1 MQTYDEIL
9 KAMTDKYTEATSIVP
24 SEYSDIGIRMRILAG
39 EIYSSLVNFNWLKE
53 QVFVNTATGEYLDMH
68 ADMRGISRQKAHK
81 ASGKLKFYIA
91 EPSEKDIL
99 VPKGTVAACP
109 VSLIRFVTLS
119 DAVIKAGNLSVSVG
133 AEAMFAGKASNV
145 PANSVTV
152 MITPPAGVVGVTNN
166 SAFAGGCD
174 IERDESLRARVI
186 NSIRYPV
193 NSTNIAYYKAVA
205 ESVDGV
211 ASASVVPR
219 SRGAGTVDVYIAADG
234 SEVNNDT
241 LSDAQKLISQMRE
254 VCVDVTVKKA
264 KAQNID
270 LYISL
275 NVAAGYDFDKV
286 KSDCIDKISDYIYS
300 CGAGGEVLICKVSE
314 CLNHVEG
321 VESFNFLE
329 GTGVDTRC
337 TSGYFPIPGDI
348 SFARGS
354 I

>member
-145 PANSVTV
+145 PANSVTNTTV
-152 MITPPAGVVGVTNN
+152 HYTNYASLIGKTITWTDAGTYQYNTTYN
-166 SAFAGGCD
+166 
-174 IERDESLRARVI
+174 LYL
-186 NSIRYPV
+186 YPV
-193 NSTNIAYYKAVA
+193 S
-205 ESVDGV
+205 
-211 ASASVVPR
+211 
-219 SRGAGTVDVYIAADG
+219 
-234 SEVNNDT
+234 
-241 LSDAQKLISQMRE
+241 
-254 VCVDVTVKKA
+254 
-264 KAQNID
+264 
-270 LYISL
+270 
-275 NVAAGYDFDKV
+275 NVAA
-286 KSDCIDKISDYIYS
+286 
-300 CGAGGEVLICKVSE
+300 ARTA
-314 CLNHVEG
+314 N
-321 VESFNFLE
+321 
-329 GTGVDTRC
+329 
-337 TSGYFPIPGDI
+337 GD
-348 SFARGS
+348 
-354 I
+354 